1 MKIGYCGGRG
11 GTFGFSSAAYA
22 GILLFMR
29 LPLCALLSL
38 SLGLLPSCSG
48 VSSAHGAS
56 ATTVVCTTDDEKSLA
71 IGDALDAYASGDL
84 EVFADLHASGVRF
97 YWGTREPAAAFGAAE
112 WRSGIVTQQR
122 LFKDIVLVDRQI
134 TTGRYPDGN
143 TWTAVWCE
151 WTGRNSVTDTRSKYL
166 LHLSYK
172 WDGDKVAEEY
182 GFFDAT
188 RYQNELK
195 AAGF

>member
-1 MKIGYCGGRG
+1 MRIQ
-11 GTFGFSSAAYA
+11 
-22 GILLFMR
+22 LL
-29 LPLCALLSL
+29 LLSL
-38 SLGLLPSCSG
+38 CSLVLVSCGG
-48 VSSAHGAS
+48 VGAYR
-56 ATTVVCTTDDEKSLA
+56 ATDAGVVMCTTDDQKSLA
-71 IGDALDAYASGDL
+71 IADALDAYAAGDL
-84 EVFADLHASGVRF
+84 EVFAGLHAPNVKF
-97 YWGTREPAAAFGAAE
+97 LWGTREPGTEFGATE
-112 WRSGIVTQQR
+112 WRQGITTQQR

-143 TWTAVWCE
+143 VWTAVWCE
-151 WTGRNSVTDTRSKYL
+151 WTGRNSVTDARSRYL